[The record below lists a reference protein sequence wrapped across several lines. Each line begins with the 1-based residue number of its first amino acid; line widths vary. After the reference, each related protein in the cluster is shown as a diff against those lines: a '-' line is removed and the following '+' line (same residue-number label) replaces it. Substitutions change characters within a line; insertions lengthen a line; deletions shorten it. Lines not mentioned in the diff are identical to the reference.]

1 MFFHDF
7 KQILNLWVVV
17 RILGYLLTASTV
29 IAFNCT
35 AISRIKIQSQ
45 GLKLQASFRTKV
57 NFLFCY
63 FFSFFLLI
71 FLSGFSIQFI
81 LPYWELGLDS
91 NSGHSI
97 LYAVWPCFFI
107 GGHWPPESSCDFPQQ
122 QRHSEDLEICSPL
135 WYSRGNNT
143 SNHPAVLA
151 SR

>member
-7 KQILNLWVVV
+7 KQIPNLWVVV
-17 RILGYLLTASTV
+17 RILGYLLKASTV

-57 NFLFCY
+57 NFFILLF
-63 FFSFFLLI
+63 FLSFFI
-71 FLSGFSIQFI
+71 NI
-81 LPYWELGLDS
+81 
-91 NSGHSI
+91 
-97 LYAVWPCFFI
+97 FI
-107 GGHWPPESSCDFPQQ
+107 GLFHTVYFTILRTGSGLELWALHIACCLALLLHRRTLASSCDFPQQ

-143 SNHPAVLA
+143 SIHPAVLA